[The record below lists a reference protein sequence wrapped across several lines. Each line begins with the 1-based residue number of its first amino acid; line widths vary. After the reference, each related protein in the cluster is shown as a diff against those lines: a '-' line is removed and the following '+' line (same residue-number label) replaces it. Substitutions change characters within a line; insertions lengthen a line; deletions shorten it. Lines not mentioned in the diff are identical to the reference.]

1 MCDDLFCLFVFLG
14 FFLAL
19 LAMCAFLY
27 SKHFYEQCKVTME
40 NDWEIPLEVLITN
53 LYHLNSLMNK
63 LLI

>member
-1 MCDDLFCLFVFLG
+1 MIYFVCLFVFLGFFG

-40 NDWEIPLEVLITN
+40 ND
-53 LYHLNSLMNK
+53 
-63 LLI
+63 

>member
-1 MCDDLFCLFVFLG
+1 MIYFVCLFFWV

-40 NDWEIPLEVLITN
+40 ND
-53 LYHLNSLMNK
+53 
-63 LLI
+63 